1 MRLPWDEWEANN
13 GEIEKVAEKFIF
25 ANCYNP
31 QFVGSVLQ
39 KQGEDEE
46 EAQCQVSESQKPQGF
61 VEREVLTNLLKNL

>member
-46 EAQCQVSESQKPQGF
+46 EVQYQVSESQNPQGF
-61 VEREVLTNLLKNL
+61 VEKEVLTNLLKNL